1 MKLHFAVTVGIKKL
15 QLKKSVE
22 RKMLTK
28 KYYRQSIDML

>member
-28 KYYRQSIDML
+28 NYYRWAIDVL